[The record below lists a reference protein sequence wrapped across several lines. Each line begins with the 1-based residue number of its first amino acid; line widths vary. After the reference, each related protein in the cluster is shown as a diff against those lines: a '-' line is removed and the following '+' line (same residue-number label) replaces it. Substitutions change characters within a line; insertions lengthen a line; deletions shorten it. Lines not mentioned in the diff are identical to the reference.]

1 MMKSKITHII
11 FLLDRSGSMGGL
23 EDDTI
28 GGFNSLMK
36 KQCELEGETRATVV
50 LFDDEYEVIWDDADA
65 REIRLTDKEYYVRG
79 TTALLDAVGKTIHTH
94 SKKLAEKQTDHV
106 LFVIT
111 TDGMENASREYT
123 FPQVKKMIQ
132 QQQEA
137 GWEFLFLGANID
149 AVEEASNI
157 GIHMEDSFQFSATKD
172 GIGAMY
178 SMVHEKLAERRK

>member
-94 SKKLAEKQTDHV
+94 QRNWRKNRPTMFCLLLQRTAWKMRAGNILFPKLKK
-106 LFVIT
+106 
-111 TDGMENASREYT
+111 
-123 FPQVKKMIQ
+123 
-132 QQQEA
+132 
-137 GWEFLFLGANID
+137 
-149 AVEEASNI
+149 
-157 GIHMEDSFQFSATKD
+157 
-172 GIGAMY
+172 
-178 SMVHEKLAERRK
+178 